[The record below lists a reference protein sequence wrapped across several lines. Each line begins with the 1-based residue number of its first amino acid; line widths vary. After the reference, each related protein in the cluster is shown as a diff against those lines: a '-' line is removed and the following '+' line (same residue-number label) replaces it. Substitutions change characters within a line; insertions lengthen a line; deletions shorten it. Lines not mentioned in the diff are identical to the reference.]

1 MNSKGFTMI
10 ELLISVAIFALV
22 IGGLT
27 LALMQQQKQNN
38 VTQEAVD
45 LDQTARATLDYLSTE
60 IRNAVSRQGKTFSLS
75 FVNGGSAENPPC
87 SDNTADAGT
96 EDSPPDCLTIF
107 TWDIT
112 KGQNADNLPSIS
124 ANVQLVSPGP
134 PLVLQLP
141 NEWFLDEQ
149 GNITNI
155 LIGETEE
162 VVNVDLGLRSRI
174 NLCNPA
180 NPGICGTNP
189 GQCTEC
195 AAILRASV
203 NGATKQAT
211 IADSANSII
220 GQNFKNTPFTSIGE
234 FINGVTIDNVTM
246 GFVPSISSQ
255 VSEMTIVQ
263 SKALRVDTVNREL
276 EMSLNGGP
284 FQPISGGTDAPG
296 IVDIQYVFNLQDPDG
311 GITKVGV
318 PLDAANRM
326 YPDFQSD
333 PSLAGRE
340 KDIRTVEIYLIAR
353 SKVIPQLIRGGVL
366 PVQTI
371 PQVGDV
377 LERQTNHASFGAN
390 SSGVGFMYRT
400 YSTTVY
406 VRNMTREEFG

>member
-1 MNSKGFTMI
+1 MNDKGFTMI
-10 ELLISVAIFALV
+10 ELMISVAIFALV

-27 LALMQQQKQNN
+27 LALTQQQKQNN

-75 FVNGGSAENPPC
+75 FVNGGSTVANPC
-87 SDNTADAGT
+87 ADNTADGGT
-96 EDSPPDCLTIF
+96 EDSPPDCLTIY

-112 KGQNADNLPSIS
+112 KGQDGENLPSIA
-124 ANVQLVSPGP
+124 ANVQTVSPTP

-141 NEWFLDEQ
+141 LEWFN
-149 GNITNI
+149 GNI
-155 LIGETEE
+155 LIGETQEN
-162 VVNVDLGLRSRI
+162 VNVNLGFRSRI
-174 NLCNPA
+174 NLCNPT
-180 NPGICGTNP
+180 NPGVCGTNP
-189 GQCTEC
+189 ELCTEC
-195 AAILRASV
+195 AAILRATV

-211 IADSANSII
+211 IADSPNSII
-220 GQNFKNTPFTSIGE
+220 AQNFRNTPYTSLDD
-234 FINGVTIDNVTM
+234 FINNAFIPG
-246 GFVPSISSQ
+246 ISTQ

-263 SKALRVDTVNREL
+263 SKALRVDPANREL

-284 FQPISGGTDAPG
+284 FQPIAGGVDAPG

-326 YPDFQSD
+326 YPDFESD
-333 PSLAGRE
+333 PSLVGRE
-340 KDIRTVEIYLIAR
+340 KDIRSVEIYLITR
-353 SKVIPQLIRGGVL
+353 SKVIPQLIRGGTL

-377 LERQTNHASFGAN
+377 LERTTDHASFGEN
-390 SSGVGFMYRT
+390 STGVGFMYRT
-400 YSTTVY
+400 FSTTVY
-406 VRNMTREEFG
+406 VRNMAREEFG